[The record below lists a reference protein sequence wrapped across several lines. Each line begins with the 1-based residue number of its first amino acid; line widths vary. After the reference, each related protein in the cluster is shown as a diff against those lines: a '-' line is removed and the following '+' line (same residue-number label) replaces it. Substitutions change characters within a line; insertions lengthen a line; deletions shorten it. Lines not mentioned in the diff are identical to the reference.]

1 MHSLIIQAINEKR
14 LIALNYDPGDRIIK
28 PCAYGTGSDRQGLL
42 RAFQTSGASASD
54 EHVDWK
60 LFRTDRIRSI
70 KILTQTFASPPLG
83 YKRGDRAMT
92 TGIYAQL

>member
-14 LIALNYDPGDRIIK
+14 LIALNYDPGDRIIE

-70 KILTQTFASPPLG
+70 RILNLKFAAPQSG
-83 YKRGDRAMT
+83 YRRDDKAMT